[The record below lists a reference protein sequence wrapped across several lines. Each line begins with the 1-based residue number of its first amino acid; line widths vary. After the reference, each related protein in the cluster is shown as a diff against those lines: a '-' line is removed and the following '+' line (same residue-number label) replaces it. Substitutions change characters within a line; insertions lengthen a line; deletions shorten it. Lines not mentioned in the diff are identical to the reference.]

1 MPIVTIAVDLAKTV
15 FELAAADGA
24 GKIVERRRL
33 NRAQFERYFENR
45 ECAHVVME
53 ACGSAHYWG
62 RRFEAQGM
70 RVSLLPPHY
79 VRAYV
84 RRNKTDS
91 ADATALLEAARASDI
106 VPVRVKSVEQQGL
119 QSLHRLRSG
128 WRATCTA
135 RINTLRGLCKEFGVI
150 APLHN
155 RGVAELRRRLAEED
169 VGIPE
174 FLRLTMQRVLGEL
187 DELEERLL
195 EVEAQLSEIAKH
207 STICQRLQTIP
218 GIGLIV
224 STAFTGAVGDIAA
237 FRSGRH
243 FASWLG
249 LTPREYSSGHVRR
262 LGSISKRG
270 DGYLRMLL
278 VHGARAVLYSGAA
291 AARAGRPLDAL
302 RTWGLRVRD
311 QCGHNKAAV
320 AVANKLARILWATWR
335 YQRDFESR
343 PPRLVAA

>member
-1 MPIVTIAVDLAKTV
+1 MSIATIAVDLAKTV

-106 VPVRVKSVEQQGL
+106 VPVRVKSVDQQGL
-119 QSLHRLRSG
+119 QSLHRIRSC

-135 RINTLRGLCKEFGVI
+135 RINTLRGLCKEFGII
-150 APLHN
+150 APLHS
-155 RGVAELRRRLAEED
+155 RGVAELRRRLAEDD

-174 FLRLTMQRVLGEL
+174 FLRLTMQRMLGEL

-218 GIGLIV
+218 GVGLIV
-224 STAFTGAVGDIAA
+224 ATALDDALP
-237 FRSGRH
+237 RSSAQSIWVQLWR
-243 FASWLG
+243 AECL
-249 LTPREYSSGHVRR
+249 LRRIRREDRSMCYSSGE
-262 LGSISKRG
+262 S
-270 DGYLRMLL
+270 LRCPWHELQ
-278 VHGARAVLYSGAA
+278 
-291 AARAGRPLDAL
+291 
-302 RTWGLRVRD
+302 T
-311 QCGHNKAAV
+311 
-320 AVANKLARILWATWR
+320 
-335 YQRDFESR
+335 
-343 PPRLVAA
+343 